1 MGSIHPTKKR
11 YYSKYTRIDPEQSYQ
26 VAYWKQRFGISEQ
39 ELMEAVRAVGGLA
52 RNVEAYLRQKGP
64 RSFTRTTMV
73 KQKTQE
79 PQPNPFWFWGLQ
91 AHGDE
96 GWEGTFY
103 GTS

>member
-96 GWEGTFY
+96 GWQGAFY
-103 GTS
+103 RAS

>member
-91 AHGDE
+91 GHGDE

-103 GTS
+103 RAS